1 MAAWQ
6 QLVATRLLGCLLDR
20 AEATCTARQMRNG
33 LLLCNFVA
41 WILILVAAT
50 LLT

>member
-1 MAAWQ
+1 MAVWL
-6 QLVATRLLGCLLDR
+6 QLILTRFCDCILDR
-20 AEATCTARQMRNG
+20 AVTACTARQLRNG